1 MELTTKLESPMMLQS
16 IDSTKR
22 SIDMP
27 SESGLTSHD
36 TDDAGHIQEI
46 LNELRQM
53 QQTPRLVTSPD
64 DLEALEREI
73 RQRTD
78 RLGSLLVGYHLQQAL
93 DSAAL
98 QAEQERLVRQ
108 WPTPLKNDGRVKGGI
123 RTAQGHTVPVWV
135 TYYRR
140 KGQRRGGKRH
150 AGVYA
155 GLVLLGIYDRCT
167 PALAAEVSLLAA
179 MLGSLREAQDVLAN
193 RGVELDTKTV
203 RLIAYRYA
211 ARARLEPQLDTAA
224 FEDTVAGRRVVISS
238 DGGRLRLRESKR
250 GLKTKKGRQ
259 RYTGAWREPKVLII
273 YVVDAE
279 GKRDPSFAP
288 VIDATLTGP
297 DAVFA
302 LLRTYLQR
310 LEITQADHVLF
321 IADGA
326 PWIWKRVPLLMH
338 ALGLAAEQVYELLD
352 FYHAVQHLG
361 QVAALRKDWNA
372 RARARWRTQQRRF
385 LLRGEVDQVIAAM
398 QVICRGCNRKAIR
411 THRAYFIRN
420 RSRMA
425 YAKLMAL
432 KLPIG
437 SGAIESTVRRV
448 VNLRLKG
455 PSIFWCRASAEALL
469 LLRSYYKAGRW
480 NLLKYMATSHRALL
494 EA

>member
-1 MELTTKLESPMMLQS
+1 MTN
-16 IDSTKR
+16 DSGSTR
-22 SIDMP
+22 Q
-27 SESGLTSHD
+27 D
-36 TDDAGHIQEI
+36 TDYARHIQEA
-46 LNELRQM
+46 LHELHQL

-64 DLEALEREI
+64 ELEALEREI

-78 RLGSLLVGYHLQQAL
+78 RLGSLLVGHHLQQAL
-93 DSAAL
+93 DSAAW
-98 QAEQERLVRQ
+98 QAEPEQLVRQ
-108 WPTPLKNDGRVKGGI
+108 WPKPLKNDGRVKVGI
-123 RTAQGHTVPVWV
+123 RTAHGMAVSVWV

-140 KGQRRGGKRH
+140 KGQRRAGKRD

-179 MLGSLREAQDVLAN
+179 MLGSLDEAQAVLTD
-193 RGVELDTKTV
+193 RGIAFDTKTV

-211 ARARLEPQLDTAA
+211 ARARLEQQIDTAA

-238 DGGRLRLRESKR
+238 DGGRLRLRETKR
-250 GLKTKKGRQ
+250 GPKTKKGRQ
-259 RYTGAWREPKVLII
+259 RYTGAWREPKVLIV

-279 GKRDPSFAP
+279 GKREASFAP
-288 VIDATLTGP
+288 VIDATLQGP

-310 LEITQADHVLF
+310 LAITQADQVLF

-326 PWIWKRVPLLMH
+326 PWIWKRVPLLVR
-338 ALGLAAEQVYELLD
+338 ALGLTAERVHELLD
-352 FYHAVQHLG
+352 FYHAVQRLG
-361 QVAALRKDWNA
+361 QVAALRKDWSAKA
-372 RARARWRTQQRRF
+372 RTRWRPRQRH
-385 LLRGEVDQVIAAM
+385 LLLQGEVEQVIAAVR
-398 QVICRGCNRKAIR
+398 VICRGRNSKAIR
-411 THRAYFIRN
+411 THRNYFIKN
-420 RSRMA
+420 QSRMV
-425 YAKLMAL
+425 YAKLMAM

-455 PSIFWCRASAEALL
+455 PSIFWCRASAEAIL

-480 NLLKYMATSHRALL
+480 NLLKHMATSYRALL

>member
-1 MELTTKLESPMMLQS
+1 MT
-16 IDSTKR
+16 
-22 SIDMP
+22 
-27 SESGLTSHD
+27 SESGLTSQD
-36 TDDAGHIQEI
+36 SDYVSHIQEV

-53 QQTPRLVTSPD
+53 QQTPQLVTSPAE
-64 DLEALEREI
+64 LEALEREI

-78 RLGSLLVGYHLQQAL
+78 RLGSLLVGHHMQQAL

-98 QAEQERLVRQ
+98 QAEQAQLVSH
-108 WPTPLKNDGRVKGGI
+108 WPKPLKNDGKVQVLV

-135 TYYRR
+135 AYYRR
-140 KGQRRGGKRH
+140 KGQRRVGKRD

-155 GLVLLGIYDRCT
+155 GLVVLGIYDRCT
-167 PALAAEVSLLAA
+167 PALAAEVSLFAA

-193 RGVELDTKTV
+193 RGVALDTKTV

-211 ARARLEPQLDTAA
+211 ARARREQQIATAA

-238 DGGRLRLRESKR
+238 DGGRIRLRETKR
-250 GLKTKKGRQ
+250 GRKTKKGRK
-259 RYTGAWREPKVLII
+259 RYTGAWREPKVLIV

-279 GKRDPSFAP
+279 GKRDASFAP
-288 VIDATLTGP
+288 VIDATLKGP

-326 PWIWKRVPLLMH
+326 PWIWKRVPLLVR
-338 ALGLAAEQVYELLD
+338 ALGLAAEQVHELLD

-361 QVAALRKDWNA
+361 QVAALRKDWSVK
-372 RARARWRTQQRRF
+372 ARARWRTQQRRL
-385 LLRGEVDQVIAAM
+385 LLRGEVEQVIAA
-398 QVICRGCNRKAIR
+398 VRAICRGRNSKAIR
-411 THRAYFIRN
+411 THREYFIKHQ
-420 RSRMA
+420 SRMV
-425 YAKLMAL
+425 YAKLMAM

-455 PSIFWCRASAEALL
+455 PSICWCRASAEAIL

-480 NLLKYMATSHRALL
+480 NLLKHMATSHRALL

>member
-1 MELTTKLESPMMLQS
+1 MTS
-16 IDSTKR
+16 DSGATR
-22 SIDMP
+22 P
-27 SESGLTSHD
+27 D
-36 TDDAGHIQEI
+36 TDYARHIQEA
-46 LNELRQM
+46 LHELHQL
-53 QQTPRLVTSPD
+53 QQTPRLVTSLD
-64 DLEALEREI
+64 DLETLEHEMR
-73 RQRTD
+73 RHTA
-78 RLGSLLVGYHLQQAL
+78 RLGSLLIGHHLQQAL

-98 QAEQERLVRQ
+98 QAEQAQLVQQ
-108 WPTPLKNDGRVKGGI
+108 WPTPLKNDGRVKVGM
-123 RTAQGHTVPVWV
+123 RTAPGLVVSVWV

-140 KGQRRGGKRH
+140 KGQRRAGKRD

-179 MLGSLREAQDVLAN
+179 MLGSLHEAQDVLAN
-193 RGVELDTKTV
+193 QGAALDIKTV

-211 ARARLEPQLDTAA
+211 ARARLEQQLGTAA
-224 FEDTVAGRRVVISS
+224 FADTVAGRRVVISS
-238 DGGRLRLRESKR
+238 DGARLRLRESKR

-361 QVAALRKDWNA
+361 QVAALRKDWSVK
-372 RARARWRTQQRRF
+372 ARARWRTQQRRC
-385 LLRGEVDQVIAAM
+385 LLQGQVEQVIAA
-398 QVICRGCNRKAIR
+398 VWTLCRGRNSKAIR
-411 THRAYFIRN
+411 THREYFIKN
-420 RSRMA
+420 QSRMA

-455 PSIFWCRASAEALL
+455 PSIFWCRASAEAIL

-480 NLLKYMATSHRALL
+480 NLVKHMATSHRALL

>member
-1 MELTTKLESPMMLQS
+1 MT
-16 IDSTKR
+16 
-22 SIDMP
+22 
-27 SESGLTSHD
+27 SESGLTSQD
-36 TDDAGHIQEI
+36 SDYVSHIQEV

-53 QQTPRLVTSPD
+53 QQTPQLVTSPEE
-64 DLEALEREI
+64 LEALEREI

-78 RLGSLLVGYHLQQAL
+78 RLGSLLVGYHMQQAL

-98 QAEQERLVRQ
+98 QAEQAQLVSH
-108 WPTPLKNDGRVKGGI
+108 WPKPLKNDGKVQVLV

-135 TYYRR
+135 AYYRR
-140 KGQRRGGKRH
+140 KGQRRVGKRD

-155 GLVLLGIYDRCT
+155 GLVVLGIYDRCT
-167 PALAAEVSLLAA
+167 PALAAEVSLFAA

-193 RGVELDTKTV
+193 RGVALDTKTV

-211 ARARLEPQLDTAA
+211 ARARIEQQIDTAA

-238 DGGRLRLRESKR
+238 DGGRIRLRETKR
-250 GLKTKKGRQ
+250 GRKTKKGRK
-259 RYTGAWREPKVLII
+259 RYTGAWREPKVLIV

-279 GKRDPSFAP
+279 GKRDASFAP
-288 VIDATLTGP
+288 VIDATLKGP

-302 LLRTYLQR
+302 LLHTYLQR

-326 PWIWKRVPLLMH
+326 PWIWKRVPLLVR
-338 ALGLAAEQVYELLD
+338 ALGLAAEQVHELLD

-361 QVAALRKDWNA
+361 QVAALRKDWSVK
-372 RARARWRTQQRRF
+372 ARARWRTQQRRL
-385 LLRGEVDQVIAAM
+385 LLRGEVEQVIAA
-398 QVICRGCNRKAIR
+398 VRAICRGRNSKAIR
-411 THRAYFIRN
+411 THREYFIKN
-420 RSRMA
+420 QGRMV
-425 YAKLMAL
+425 YAKLMAM

-455 PSIFWCRASAEALL
+455 PSICWCRASAEAIL

-480 NLLKYMATSHRALL
+480 NLLKHMATSHRALL

>member
-1 MELTTKLESPMMLQS
+1 MTS
-16 IDSTKR
+16 D
-22 SIDMP
+22 
-27 SESGLTSHD
+27 SGLISQD
-36 TDDAGHIQEI
+36 SDYPKAIQDV
-46 LNELRQM
+46 LDELHEL
-53 QQTPRLVTSPD
+53 QQTPRLVTNPEA
-64 DLEALEREI
+64 LETLEREI
-73 RQRTD
+73 RQCTD
-78 RLGSLLVGYHLQQAL
+78 HLGSLLVGYHLQQAL

-98 QAEQERLVRQ
+98 QAEQAQLVSQ
-108 WPTPLKNDGRVKGGI
+108 WPKPLKNDGKVQVRVH
-123 RTAQGHTVPVWV
+123 TAQGLAVPVWV

-140 KGQRRGGKRH
+140 TGQRRAGKRY

-167 PALAAEVSLLAA
+167 PALASEVSLCAA
-179 MLGSLREAQDVLAN
+179 MLGSLDEAQAVLAD

-203 RLIAYRYA
+203 RTIAYRYA
-211 ARARLEPQLDTAA
+211 ARARLEQQIERTV

-238 DGGRLRLRESKR
+238 DGGRLRLRETKR
-250 GLKTKKGRQ
+250 GPKTKKGRR
-259 RYTGAWREPKVLII
+259 RYTGAWREPKVLIV

-279 GKRDPSFAP
+279 GKRDASFAP
-288 VIDATLTGP
+288 VIDATLKGP

-310 LEITQADHVLF
+310 LHITQADQVLF

-326 PWIWKRVPLLMH
+326 PWIWKRVPLLVH
-338 ALGLAAEQVYELLD
+338 ALGLAAEQVHELLD

-361 QVAALRKDWNA
+361 QVAALRKDWSAQA
-372 RARARWRTQQRRF
+372 RTRWRTQQRHL
-385 LLRGEVDQVIAAM
+385 LLRGEVEQVIAA
-398 QVICRGCNRKAIR
+398 VRSICRGRHSKAIR
-411 THRAYFIRN
+411 THREYFIKN
-420 RSRMA
+420 QSRMA

-455 PSIFWCRASAEALL
+455 PSICWCRASAEAIL

-480 NLLKYMATSHRALL
+480 NLLKHMATSHRALL